1 MRKQGYAIILTM
13 AMVLA
18 LGMPIMKGEAANVPV
33 TEEEQIVEIIPAY
46 EGVNDV
52 RVTFNISGTTAQM
65 QARVTSPSSKK
76 VSLKMI
82 LQKKEG
88 DTWIKENSWT
98 KTGMGSQILT
108 KSATV
113 TKRKTYRIK
122 CVVNVGSEKIIKKT
136 SPKTA

>member
-82 LQKKEG
+82 LQKKE
-88 DTWIKENSWT
+88 
-98 KTGMGSQILT
+98 LP
-108 KSATV
+108 V
-113 TKRKTYRIK
+113 
-122 CVVNVGSEKIIKKT
+122 
-136 SPKTA
+136 